1 MKIVIFLLF
10 VSFSAFANENCAS
23 VNTDELE
30 KCSYS
35 EYKEQDDMLNYL
47 YQTIVKSFPG
57 IKSEVKDSQKLWIK
71 SRDEICAYTPGDGS
85 EYKISQNACM
95 SQQTYERNRELKAI
109 IAKEANRGVP
119 QSMLGSKWNDYIK
132 YHCEFMAKQFL
143 DTGCKDR
150 NQFLHSSQ

>member
-1 MKIVIFLLF
+1 MKKIIFLF
-10 VSFSAFANENCAS
+10 FMNFSAFAHENCAS
-23 VNTDELE
+23 ANTDELE

-35 EYKEQDDMLNYL
+35 EYKVQDDTLNYL
-47 YQTIVKSFPG
+47 YQTIVKSFPA
-57 IKSEVKDSQKLWIK
+57 IKSDVKDSQKLWIK
-71 SRDEICAYTPGDGS
+71 SRDEICAYTPNDGS
-85 EYKISQNACM
+85 EYKISRNACM

-119 QSMLGSKWNDYIK
+119 QSMPDSKWNDYIK
-132 YHCEFMAKQFL
+132 RHCEFMEKQFS